1 MFRSTISWSLL
12 FPDFYTKT
20 KIQPICFTYNNIN
33 FRYLR
38 ESCPSLSWTL
48 LRCRPWTRR
57 PSGWPSPRCPSTP
70 PSWRTWCR
78 TPPWWRSSSPA
89 RTSSW
94 LLDSSGLL
102 VTPVT
107 SPAEC
112 CGGTAP
118 ASCPWPPATRLHLLQ
133 SRHTWHKSEVSK
145 NIFDPT
151 KYFWSNKIFL
161 ITSKYLSFSNL
172 AHSSANVYLNTW
184 YIQANKIHI
193 WFKF

>member
-1 MFRSTISWSLL
+1 MLVGTLNKEKALVGAFSGHCETSGMFVDSS
-12 FPDFYTKT
+12 
-20 KIQPICFTYNNIN
+20 
-33 FRYLR
+33 
-38 ESCPSLSWTL
+38 
-48 LRCRPWTRR
+48 
-57 PSGWPSPRCPSTP
+57 SGC
-70 PSWRTWCR
+70 TWCR

-94 LLDSSGLL
+94 LLISSGLL

-145 NIFDPT
+145 NIFNPA

-184 YIQANKIHI
+184 YFQANKIHI